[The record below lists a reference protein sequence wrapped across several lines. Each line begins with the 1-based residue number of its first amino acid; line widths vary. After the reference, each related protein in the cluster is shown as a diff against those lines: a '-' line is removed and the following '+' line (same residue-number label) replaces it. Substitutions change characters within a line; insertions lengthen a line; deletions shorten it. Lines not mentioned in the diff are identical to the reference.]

1 MSGCELTRQ
10 RHQGKYPRYNSQV
23 ERDPKEVTQLLERW
37 SGGDKGALD
46 ELTPLIYNELKRVA
60 RRQMSRERADHTLES
75 TALVHEAYLRLID
88 QKGTKW
94 QSRAHFFAVAS
105 EMARRI
111 LVDYAK
117 ARNAKKRGGPKVSL
131 EDSPEPSIDLDA
143 DVIAV
148 NDALDELTKLD
159 ARQAKIVELRYFGGL
174 TIEETAEVLG
184 ISTPT
189 VKRDWLVARAFLQ
202 RALGDNAPP
211 E

>member
-1 MSGCELTRQ
+1 M
-10 RHQGKYPRYNSQV
+10 
-23 ERDPKEVTQLLERW
+23 ERDPQEVTQLLERW
-37 SGGDKGALD
+37 SGGDKEALD

-60 RRQMSRERADHTLES
+60 RRQMMRERADHTLES
-75 TALVHEAYLRLID
+75 TALVHEAFLRLIG

-148 NDALDELTKLD
+148 NDALDELAKLD
-159 ARQAKIVELRYFGGL
+159 SRQAKIVELRYFGGL

-184 ISTPT
+184 VSTPT

-202 RALGDNAPP
+202 RALGRNPP
-211 E
+211 PA

>member
-1 MSGCELTRQ
+1 MA
-10 RHQGKYPRYNSQV
+10 

-37 SGGDKGALD
+37 SGGDTGAL
-46 ELTPLIYNELKRVA
+46 EQLTPLVYNELKRLA
-60 RRQMSRERADHTLES
+60 RRHLVRERNDHTLES
-75 TALVHEAYLRLID
+75 TALVHEAYMRLVE
-88 QKGTKW
+88 QKQTKW

-131 EDSPEPSIDLDA
+131 EDSPEPFINQDA

-148 NDALDELTKLD
+148 NDALDELAKLD
-159 ARQAKIVELRYFGGL
+159 ARQAKVVELRYFGGL
-174 TIEETAEVLG
+174 NIEETAEVLG
-184 ISTPT
+184 VSTPT

-202 RALGDNAPP
+202 RALQKNQ
-211 E
+211 ES